1 MKTRTHQ
8 QQQTIHSIQSP
19 FPTPTWHVSWSPS
32 LTKSF
37 FVEPFFYFFFV
48 YCPCLRP
55 GMQEGQ
61 IITSG
66 LFLNFPPALIHAA
79 LHMRQ

>member
-1 MKTRTHQ
+1 MDFSISMKTRTHQ

-37 FVEPFFYFFFV
+37 FVEPLFYFFFFIAHV
-48 YCPCLRP
+48 LDLECKKDKSLPLVFFS
-55 GMQEGQ
+55 
-61 IITSG
+61 T
-66 LFLNFPPALIHAA
+66 FPLP
-79 LHMRQ
+79 